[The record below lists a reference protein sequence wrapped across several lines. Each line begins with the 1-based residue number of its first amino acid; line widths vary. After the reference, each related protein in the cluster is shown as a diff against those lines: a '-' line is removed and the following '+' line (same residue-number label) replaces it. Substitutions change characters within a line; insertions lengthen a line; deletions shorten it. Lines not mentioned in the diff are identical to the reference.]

1 MISMKYGLRF
11 LNCRDLVLEISLLVL
26 ILFFGCT
33 APGFLTGDNIL
44 NVLRNVSMQ
53 GIIAFAMTLV
63 IISGEIDLSV
73 GSAVAFSGCLTA
85 FVVRGLGPAGLGM
98 PYAAAIPV
106 AIACSLATGF
116 AIGTMT
122 GVFRTRWNV
131 PTFITTLALMTAL
144 TGASNLLT
152 RGFPLTPYPDAFNF
166 LGGGYIGVVPFPAIL
181 FVLVFLVFH
190 LVANFTVFGR
200 AVYAIGGNAEAAR
213 LSGIPVAR
221 VKCMVIGIA
230 SLCSFLAGILVSS
243 QIMSGTP
250 TAARGWEL
258 DVISAVIIGGVS
270 MQGGS
275 GSIAK
280 TFIGIVFLGIIVN
293 GMTLLNVNEYWQ
305 YVVKG
310 GLILGAV
317 LLNQIQLGRERR

>member
-1 MISMKYGLRF
+1 MTSILRAGR
-11 LNCRDLVLEISLLVL
+11 LRLRDLMLELSLLVL
-26 ILFFGCT
+26 IVVFGIS
-33 APGFLTGDNIL
+33 APGFLTADNAL

-73 GSAVAFSGCLTA
+73 GSSVAFSGCLTA
-85 FVVRGLGPAGLGM
+85 FLVRRLGPTGAGLPFGAVL
-98 PYAAAIPV
+98 PLAVV
-106 AIACSLATGF
+106 ASLAVGFGVGMFTGL
-116 AIGTMT
+116 
-122 GVFRTRWNV
+122 FRTRWRV
-131 PTFITTLALMTAL
+131 PSFITTLALMTAL
-144 TGASNLLT
+144 TGAANLLT
-152 RGFPLTPYPDAFNF
+152 KGFPITPYPEEFNF
-166 LGGGYIGVVPFPAIL
+166 LGGGYLGSVPFPAIL
-181 FVLVFLVFH
+181 FLAVFGIFFF
-190 LVANFTVFGR
+190 VANYTSFGR

-213 LSGIPVAR
+213 LSGIPVALIKSL
-221 VKCMVIGIA
+221 VMGIA
-230 SLCSFLAGILVSS
+230 SLCSFFSGILVSS

-280 TFIGIVFLGIIVN
+280 TCIGVIFLGVIIN

-317 LLNQIQLGRERR
+317 LLNQIQLSKEGK

>member
-1 MISMKYGLRF
+1 MSLTRMIRSLS
-11 LNCRDLVLEISLLVL
+11 LRDLVLESSLLVL
-26 ILFFGCT
+26 IVAFGMT
-33 APGFLTGDNIL
+33 APGFLTGDNML

-85 FVVRGLGPAGLGM
+85 FLVRGLGPAGAGL
-98 PYAAAIPV
+98 PFIAAIPL
-106 AIACSLATGF
+106 AMACSLAAGF
-116 AIGTMT
+116 SLGLVT
-122 GVFRTRWNV
+122 GVCRTRWKV

-144 TGASNLLT
+144 TGAANLLT
-152 RGFPLTPYPDAFNF
+152 KGFPLTPYPDAFNF
-166 LGGGYIGVVPFPAIL
+166 LGGGYIGPVPFPAVL
-181 FVLVFLVFH
+181 FLMIFAIFFF
-190 LVANFTVFGR
+190 VANYTAFGR

-213 LSGIPVAR
+213 LSGIR
-221 VKCMVIGIA
+221 VSLIKAIVMGIA

-280 TFIGIVFLGIIVN
+280 TFIGVVFLGIIVN

-317 LLNQIQLGRERR
+317 LMNQIQLGRERN

>member
-1 MISMKYGLRF
+1 
-11 LNCRDLVLEISLLVL
+11 
-26 ILFFGCT
+26 
-33 APGFLTGDNIL
+33 
-44 NVLRNVSMQ
+44 
-53 GIIAFAMTLV
+53 
-63 IISGEIDLSV
+63 
-73 GSAVAFSGCLTA
+73 
-85 FVVRGLGPAGLGM
+85 
-98 PYAAAIPV
+98 
-106 AIACSLATGF
+106 
-116 AIGTMT
+116 MT